1 MQSLEMNLESA
12 PLATASELR
21 DGELRRSAAAPILVA
36 IYRLLHGERRWTI
49 ARRICSILLRLE
61 GKGWRS
67 GTVRDLLRRYHQVDV
82 GAYSYGECLIPGIFP
97 PGVVVG
103 RYTSIAAGVR
113 VFNQNHPLEQLSM
126 HPYFYEPQLGVIE
139 TNRLVRRTLT
149 IGHDAWIGQNAIITP
164 GCSRV
169 GIGAVIGAGAVV
181 TKDVDDFAIVA
192 GNPAKLIRYRFA
204 EPMRNAI
211 LQSRWWERSI
221 DDLAEH
227 IDLLTKPLTESDM
240 DRLTRV

>member
-1 MQSLEMNLESA
+1 MQSLEMNLDSA
-12 PLATASELR
+12 PLRTAPEVR
-21 DGELRRSAAAPILVA
+21 DGELRRSAAAPILTA
-36 IYRLLHGERRWTI
+36 IYRMLHGERRWKVS
-49 ARRICSILLRLE
+49 RRICSLLLRLE

-82 GAYSYGECLIPGIFP
+82 GAYSYGECMIPGIFP

-113 VFNQNHPLEQLSM
+113 VFNQNHPLDQLSM
-126 HPYFYEPQLGVIE
+126 HPYFYESQLGVIE
-139 TNRLVRRTLT
+139 RNHLSRRTLT
-149 IGHDAWIGQNAIITP
+149 IGHDVWIGQSAIITP

-192 GNPAKLIRYRFA
+192 GNPAKLIRHRFS
-204 EPMRNAI
+204 EPMRKSI

-227 IDLLTKPLTESDM
+227 VDLMTRPLTESDM
-240 DRLTRV
+240 DHLARL